1 MKKTVFHRY
10 HTDLGAKMV
19 PFAGFEMPLEYS
31 GVRKEH
37 LSVRNAAGIFD
48 VSHMGEIWISGSSAF
63 DLIQRITS
71 NDLNK
76 LQPGKIQYTCFPNES
91 GGIVDDLL
99 VYMFEQDK
107 YLLVVNAANTEK
119 DYQWIL
125 AHNHS
130 GTKVE
135 NSSDRIS
142 QLAVQ
147 GPRAM
152 EILQKLT
159 PLQLDKIPY
168 YHFVT
173 GEFGGKEEVIIS
185 NSGYTGAGGFE
196 LYMYNEEG
204 PDLWEAIMEAGNQSG
219 LEPCGL
225 ASRDTLRMEM
235 GFCLYGNDI
244 DDTTS
249 PIEAGLGWITR
260 FTDGNDFVNRDN
272 LERQKE
278 TGPVR
283 RLVGFQLTQRGI
295 PRHDYPILDLTGKP
309 LGRVTSGTIS
319 PMLGEGIG
327 MGYVPGA
334 YASPG
339 TEVLIGIRNKQIP
352 AVIKRPPFYQPSSYP
367 SVHEKG

>member
-1 MKKTVFHRY
+1 MKKTVFHRF
-10 HTDLGAKMV
+10 HSGLGAKMA
-19 PFAGFEMPLEYS
+19 PFAGYDMPIEYS

-37 LSVRNAAGIFD
+37 ISVRKEAGIFD
-48 VSHMGEIWISGSSAF
+48 VSHMGEIWISGPSAF
-63 DLIQRITS
+63 NLIQRITS

-99 VYMFEQDK
+99 VYMYAQDK
-107 YLLVVNAANTEK
+107 YLLVVNAANVEK

-125 AHNHS
+125 ANN
-130 GTKVE
+130 GTGAVVE
-135 NSSDRIS
+135 NSSERIS

-147 GPRAM
+147 GPRAI

-159 PLQLDKIPY
+159 PLQLDQIPY

-173 GEFGGKEEVIIS
+173 GELAGKKEVIIS

-204 PDLWEAIMEAGNQSG
+204 PDLWEAIMDAGSQSG

-225 ASRDTLRMEM
+225 ASRDTLRLEM

-244 DDTTS
+244 DDSTS
-249 PIEAGLGWITR
+249 PMEAGLGWITK
-260 FTDGNDFVNRDN
+260 FTEGNDFISREL
-272 LERQKE
+272 LEKQKN
-278 TGPVR
+278 TGPGR
-283 RLVGFQLTQRGI
+283 RLVGFQLTDRGI
-295 PRHDYPILDLTGKP
+295 PRQDYPILDLNGEP
-309 LGRVTSGTIS
+309 VGRVTSGTLS

-327 MGYVPGA
+327 MGYVPTTHA
-334 YASPG
+334 TPG

-352 AVIKRPPFYQPSSYP
+352 AVIKRPPFYQPS
-367 SVHEKG
+367 